1 MANLNLSQLRENLLN
16 NNEILIKSD
25 EISPVIESIRDYNRS
40 LDTPN
45 CMLADVLDDDWKVL
59 GARYLSIML
68 DLDVSITEINS
79 STVSIS
85 IT

>member
-1 MANLNLSQLRENLLN
+1 
-16 NNEILIKSD
+16 
-25 EISPVIESIRDYNRS
+25 
-40 LDTPN
+40 
-45 CMLADVLDDDWKVL
+45 MLADVLDDDWKVL